1 MLQIVLFVIQM
12 IISLKLLKKVD
23 LIHVYVNLNSISLKL
38 MVNLIHVN
46 PVIIHVLLV
55 LVLKRL
61 LVQNVPKTERNQQ
74 VLQETLIYVHVKKIG
89 QKLMMYV
96 LNVTSHVMVVLLQEL
111 KTVQNV
117 NQREK
122 KKMNYVNQ
130 LMEHMKITN
139 QYQKNVI
146 LIV

>member
-1 MLQIVLFVIQM
+1 
-12 IISLKLLKKVD
+12 
-23 LIHVYVNLNSISLKL
+23 